1 MFAKLRL
8 WLVRWILA
16 VTVLSLGTAHAHW
29 FYSPLRTESVDTR
42 ADEVVKT
49 PLWFDLPVTMRIR
62 LDEGFRVLSV
72 KYKPHQHPLLK
83 SRVG

>member
-16 VTVLSLGTAHAHW
+16 VTLLSLGTAHAHW
-29 FYSPLRTESVDTR
+29 FYSPLRTESADNR

-62 LDEGFRVLSV
+62 LDQGFRVLSV